1 MIDPLQAAIRIA
13 GAGLDVQSARMRVV
27 SENIAN
33 ANSTGSTPG
42 ADPYAR
48 KTITFQNELSRAE
61 GAPLVRVRSI
71 DVDLKPFRVDLN
83 PDHPA
88 ADEKGQVKLPNID
101 VLIEMA
107 DLREANRSYQAN
119 LQAVR
124 QSREL
129 INMTLDLLK
138 A

>member
-48 KTITFQNELSRAE
+48 KTISFQNEMSRAA
-61 GAPLVRVRSI
+61 GPPLLRGRG
-71 DVDLKPFRVDLN
+71 VDAGQKPFPVQLN
-83 PDHPA
+83 PGHPPA
-88 ADEKGQVKLPNID
+88 EEKGQGQLPHRGP
-101 VLIEMA
+101 A
-107 DLREANRSYQAN
+107 GGKR
-119 LQAVR
+119 
-124 QSREL
+124 
-129 INMTLDLLK
+129 
-138 A
+138 

>member
-13 GAGLDVQSARMRVV
+13 GAGLDAQSTRMRVV

-33 ANSTGSTPG
+33 ANATGSTPG
-42 ADPYAR
+42 TDPYAR
-48 KTITFQNELSRAE
+48 KTISFQNEMDRVA
-61 GAPLVRVRSI
+61 GVPLVQVRSI
-71 DVDLKPFRVDLN
+71 DVDLKPFRLEFN
-83 PDHPA
+83 PGHPA
-88 ADEKGQVKLPNID
+88 ADDKGQVKLPNVDIM
-101 VLIEMA
+101 VELA

-129 INMTLDLLK
+129 VTMTLDLLK

>member
-1 MIDPLQAAIRIA
+1 MIDPLQASIRIA

-48 KTITFQNELSRAE
+48 KTITFQNQLSRAV
-61 GAPLVRVRSI
+61 GVPLLRVRSI
-71 DVDLKPFRVDLN
+71 DVDQKPFRIELD
-83 PDHPA
+83 PGHPA
-88 ADEKGQVKLPNID
+88 ADDKGQVKLPNVD
-101 VLIEMA
+101 VQIEMA

>member
-1 MIDPLQAAIRIA
+1 
-13 GAGLDVQSARMRVV
+13 
-27 SENIAN
+27 
-33 ANSTGSTPG
+33 
-42 ADPYAR
+42 
-48 KTITFQNELSRAE
+48 
-61 GAPLVRVRSI
+61 
-71 DVDLKPFRVDLN
+71 
-83 PDHPA
+83 
-88 ADEKGQVKLPNID
+88 
-101 VLIEMA
+101 MA

>member
-88 ADEKGQVKLPNID
+88 ADEKGQVK
-101 VLIEMA
+101 
-107 DLREANRSYQAN
+107 RCQTS
-119 LQAVR
+119 
-124 QSREL
+124 
-129 INMTLDLLK
+129 TC
-138 A
+138 